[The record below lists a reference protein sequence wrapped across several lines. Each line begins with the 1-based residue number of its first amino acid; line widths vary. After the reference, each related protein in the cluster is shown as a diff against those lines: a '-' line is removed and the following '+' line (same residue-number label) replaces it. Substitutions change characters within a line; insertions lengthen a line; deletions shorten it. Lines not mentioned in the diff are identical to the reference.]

1 MSDTVKI
8 KMHVGTGFAGA
19 DHEDEHEVEREWW
32 ESLSE
37 KQRDKFLD
45 EIALDFLYNHVEC
58 SAWVVEDEDESS
70 RTN

>member
-19 DHEDEHEVEREWW
+19 SHKDEHEVEREWW

-37 KQRDKFLD
+37 KDQDKFLD
-45 EIALDFLYNHVEC
+45 EIASDFLHNCVEC
-58 SAWVVEDEDESS
+58 SAWVVEDEDGE
-70 RTN
+70 